1 MPCHPRLEGERS
13 QTYFIKLQNSAVS
26 QLVRLLK
33 GMVRGVWRCSEL
45 RVQIRFSATMVTW
58 TVRHPGSILSLLV
71 ICAVLCGPGGVSVV
85 SGADDGSRFNDHKE
99 LEVLSIASKAE
110 ENHANCYLVSSCK
123 SECSRERCRPLTEE
137 HTLCAKVDKNEYCPK
152 SNVGSGCNQMWLNYD
167 RSYVT
172 LPPNSNSD
180 ALQTEMSKDICLQ
193 RPMDS
198 TFKTISFPDHYSYTY
213 YGSTSGA
220 WRSFPGRD
228 ATDQKCANFE
238 CRRRPWYLDGISV
251 AKQVKILIDTGNS
264 MGIGVTGEYQRPL
277 QTTYLHVAI
286 DITSSLLQTLSPG
299 DWVEV
304 WSFNTSG
311 AVSLGAPVN
320 VGPYTDPN
328 SRPELRPL
336 DNSVRA
342 LTHSADPA
350 PSDLATAI
358 TKSVSSFQSTATQ
371 TLKVIIV
378 FTDGLFSDFNTT
390 TFPTA
395 LIAQN
400 RVKII
405 LFKLP
410 RNSDSDPFLLKTTL
424 QPILCGVQGSFEL
437 LEAPATLNPLYAI
450 RSYFSYLAKIH
461 EDIVESKATWSN
473 VYKSVSQELDAVT
486 VTAPAFDKQGSLI
499 GVAGID
505 VFLSEME
512 SRTRSLVVADL
523 SNRRR
528 GTQPAPANVTFVCSY
543 QNQSLEAAA
552 PTSCSSTL
560 LPADGVLC
568 QATDTRNLA
577 DRVCCGQCST
587 VPPPPYAWWKIL
599 LICVASLLGIVIS
612 SLALYCYCCRPN
624 NEIMF

>member
-1 MPCHPRLEGERS
+1 M
-13 QTYFIKLQNSAVS
+13 
-26 QLVRLLK
+26 
-33 GMVRGVWRCSEL
+33 
-45 RVQIRFSATMVTW
+45 
-58 TVRHPGSILSLLV
+58 
-71 ICAVLCGPGGVSVV
+71 
-85 SGADDGSRFNDHKE
+85 
-99 LEVLSIASKAE
+99 
-110 ENHANCYLVSSCK
+110 
-123 SECSRERCRPLTEE
+123 CR
-137 HTLCAKVDKNEYCPK
+137 
-152 SNVGSGCNQMWLNYD
+152 
-167 RSYVT
+167 

-371 TLKVIIV
+371 TLKV
-378 FTDGLFSDFNTT
+378 FNLRTCA
-390 TFPTA
+390 F
-395 LIAQN
+395 
-400 RVKII
+400 
-405 LFKLP
+405 
-410 RNSDSDPFLLKTTL
+410 
-424 QPILCGVQGSFEL
+424 
-437 LEAPATLNPLYAI
+437 
-450 RSYFSYLAKIH
+450 
-461 EDIVESKATWSN
+461 SN
-473 VYKSVSQELDAVT
+473 VHANCTRQHRSAITLYIALVIKFSISFWAKLCHIQIFMKA
-486 VTAPAFDKQGSLI
+486 
-499 GVAGID
+499 
-505 VFLSEME
+505 ME
-512 SRTRSLVVADL
+512 I
-523 SNRRR
+523 
-528 GTQPAPANVTFVCSY
+528 FMC
-543 QNQSLEAAA
+543 
-552 PTSCSSTL
+552 
-560 LPADGVLC
+560 
-568 QATDTRNLA
+568 
-577 DRVCCGQCST
+577 
-587 VPPPPYAWWKIL
+587 
-599 LICVASLLGIVIS
+599 
-612 SLALYCYCCRPN
+612 
-624 NEIMF
+624 